1 MHSCG
6 PVSMRAP
13 RKPACSVCLETGRV
27 GEGEIYGRGDTIAER
42 KPNLSSSRL
51 TDDPRVWLA
60 AERTFLAWIRT
71 GIALMGF
78 GFVVARFGLFLR
90 ELAAAHQMVPH
101 RTTGLSLWLGTS
113 LLIIGVIVNVGAT
126 LQHVRLIDRLSRGE
140 VLDGYS
146 RTAITVAL
154 ILAVL
159 GVAMFV
165 NLALLR

>member
-1 MHSCG
+1 
-6 PVSMRAP
+6 VR
-13 RKPACSVCLETGRV
+13 LTGRRDAI
-27 GEGEIYGRGDTIAER
+27 GER
-42 KPNLSSSRL
+42 KPNLSTARL

-78 GFVVARFGLFLR
+78 GFVLARFGLFLR
-90 ELAAAHQMVPH
+90 ELAAAHELVPH
-101 RTTGLSLWLGTS
+101 QTTGLSLWLGTT

-126 LQHVRLIDRLSRGE
+126 IQHVRLIDRLNRGE
-140 VLDGYS
+140 LLNGYS